1 MGAQDDRKQ
10 PITGMIPSLPFG
22 VFYHPLMHPSLAVSL
37 SASPSHT
44 GSNDSASS
52 SSNAPPSSPVSSISK
67 KLKPTTGTCIITGQV
82 RPLTDLVRCVV
93 APDKTIM
100 IDLDEKLPG
109 EFMWMT
115 ASKDVF
121 KKAIWRNSFTT
132 ILRDSVI
139 TPKDLADKTE
149 LGLLKKSL
157 ETLGLAKKAGIL
169 ITGFA
174 KCEEWLHSDP
184 ATVYCVA
191 SDASDHGRKKLQKSH
206 VATINC
212 FTNAQLSAALGDVNI
227 MHVALKPHAITT
239 KLQNLVHKLALMR
252 GDIEP
257 QDMED

>member
-1 MGAQDDRKQ
+1 MEAQDDRKQ
-10 PITGMIPSLPFG
+10 PLTGMIPSLPFG
-22 VFYHPLMHPSLAVSL
+22 VFYHPLMHPSVAISC
-37 SASPSHT
+37 ASMP
-44 GSNDSASS
+44 SNDGNASS
-52 SSNAPPSSPVSSISK
+52 PAHSSAPPSSPVSSLSK
-67 KLKPTTGTCIITGQV
+67 KLKPTTGTCIITGQT

-132 ILRDSVI
+132 ILRDSVV

-157 ETLGLAKKAGIL
+157 ETLGLAKKSGIL

-174 KCEEWLHSDP
+174 KCEEWLRDDP
-184 ATVYCVA
+184 ASLYCVA
-191 SDASDHGRKKLQKSH
+191 SDASDHGRKKLQKQNIIT
-206 VATINC
+206 VDC

-227 MHVALKPHAITT
+227 MHVVLKPHAITT

-257 QDMED
+257 QEMED